1 MIVLKRITSSGKSVD
16 LGIPLH
22 NVVEASPHKEDET
35 KSWVKYWDGKE
46 VRSAVVVGTVLT
58 IAGQVRAVRHNDHLP
73 RLSLSC

>member
-1 MIVLKRITSSGKSVD
+1 MIVLKRIASSGKSID

-46 VRSAVVVGTVLT
+46 VRSAVVVGTVID
-58 IAGQVRAVRHNDHLP
+58 IAGKVSTARHNTRDT
-73 RLSLSC
+73 RN